1 MEYSRQEHCSGL
13 PFPSPRIFPTQG
25 SNLGLLPC
33 RRFFTIWAMLFNMKS
48 SSNLSHVSTS
58 WCYGLI
64 YVWCLLRGQRY
75 ALHSNLTL
83 EILLYWTAY
92 FGIYLQL
99 RSYHAWNCQSFTPQ
113 MIWCLTSMRLEYFL
127 FFLLIIKKKGIFS
140 TQIASQNLE
149 KSDISL
155 PRAEEYQTYAV
166 LTYFWLWEFPAFFR
180 FLKARVELFIVGN
193 CLFFFF
199 SEILC
204 FSFPSTAC
212 QVACV
217 YLRKI
222 IRLAWENEFMLPWLL
237 PHCHKHFKW
246 LRGIICINKNE
257 LLIRSYNLIA
267 ECWFLYFR
275 KRFHLEL

>member
-75 ALHSNLTL
+75 ALLSNLTL

-92 FGIYLQL
+92 FGIYLHL

-113 MIWCLTSMRLEYFL
+113 MIWCLTSVRLKYFL
-127 FFLLIIKKKGIFS
+127 FFLLIIEKKGVFS

-155 PRAEEYQTYAV
+155 PRAEEYQTYAL
-166 LTYFWLWEFPAFFR
+166 LTYFWLRVPCILSIFEGHGGFIYCWE
-180 FLKARVELFIVGN
+180 LS
-193 CLFFFF
+193 FFF

-204 FSFPSTAC
+204 FSFLSTAC

-237 PHCHKHFKW
+237 LHCHEHFKW

-257 LLIRSYNLIA
+257 LLIGSYNLIV

>member
-33 RRFFTIWAMLFNMKS
+33 RWFFTIWAMLFNMKS

-127 FFLLIIKKKGIFS
+127 FFLLIIEKKGIFFY
-140 TQIASQNLE
+140 
-149 KSDISL
+149 SDSFSEFRKIRYFFAKGGGIPDICCSDL
-155 PRAEEYQTYAV
+155 F
-166 LTYFWLWEFPAFFR
+166 LTVRVPCILSIFEGHGGFIYCWE
-180 FLKARVELFIVGN
+180 LS
-193 CLFFFF
+193 FFFF
-199 SEILC
+199 LWNIVFF
-204 FSFPSTAC
+204 FSLHSVSGC
-212 QVACV
+212 
-217 YLRKI
+217 LR
-222 IRLAWENEFMLPWLL
+222 L
-237 PHCHKHFKW
+237 
-246 LRGIICINKNE
+246 
-257 LLIRSYNLIA
+257 S
-267 ECWFLYFR
+267 
-275 KRFHLEL
+275 